1 MHPLL
6 ESSRRLA
13 IYLLAWL
20 PLLALLVYVMWASGG
35 ITWVDAAVVL
45 APSCLVYAFACLS
58 PWYICG
64 TLPLG
69 PDRWQTL
76 AITFGMAATACSL
89 VLVGGAWLTASAV
102 ADTARMAG
110 IEQRLHGHLAL
121 LFGMGVL
128 LYLLSAGLHYAALAV
143 EVSHEAEQRA
153 AEARTLAREAEL
165 QALRIQINPH
175 FLFNSLHS
183 ISALATQD
191 GPRAREMCIR
201 LADFLRNSLGLG
213 SRETIPLSEELAL
226 ARSYLEVEQVRF
238 GERLR
243 VVEEIAAL
251 PGLSV
256 PALLLQPLVEN
267 AVKHGVAGL
276 VEGGAIRLAVEQ
288 SGGAVSI
295 TVENGFDPEMPVP
308 RSWDGAVARAPPAGS
323 ALRRTGELRRRSL
336 RRGLPRG
343 AAISLRIAHELRAA
357 WRSPGLLGR
366 PPGRG
371 LKTAALRQRPRQR
384 LVSGKRRKVRRPM
397 KYDER
402 DADESSRGN
411 SLT

>member
-6 ESSRRLA
+6 ESSRRLVG
-13 IYLLAWL
+13 YLLAWV
-20 PLLALLVYVMWASGG
+20 PLLALLVYLMWASGG
-35 ITWVDAAVVL
+35 MTWMDAAVVL

-69 PDRWQTL
+69 PDRWQSL
-76 AITFGMAATACSL
+76 AMTFGMAATACSL

-102 ADTARMAG
+102 AQTGRMPG
-110 IEQRLHGHLAL
+110 LEQRLHGHLGL
-121 LFGMGVL
+121 LFATGVL

-143 EVSHEAEQRA
+143 ETSHEAERQA

-165 QALRIQINPH
+165 QALRNQINPH

-191 GPRAREMCIR
+191 GVRAREMCVR
-201 LADFLRNSLGLG
+201 LADFLRTSLGLG
-213 SRETIPLSEELAL
+213 SRESIPLREEMAL

-243 VVEEIAAL
+243 VVEEVADACQECAI
-251 PGLSV
+251 

-267 AVKHGVAGL
+267 AVKHGVAGML
-276 VEGGAIRLAVEQ
+276 EGGAIRLAVEE

-295 TVENGFDPEMPVP
+295 TVENAFDPEMPMP
-308 RSWDGAVARAPPAGS
+308 RKLGIGLSQV
-323 ALRRTGELRRRSL
+323 RRRLEVCYGEQASFEAGVYGRVYRVVLRFPCESPIASSSL
-336 RRGLPRG
+336 
-343 AAISLRIAHELRAA
+343 A
-357 WRSPGLLGR
+357 
-366 PPGRG
+366 
-371 LKTAALRQRPRQR
+371 
-384 LVSGKRRKVRRPM
+384 
-397 KYDER
+397 
-402 DADESSRGN
+402 
-411 SLT
+411 